1 MKWELKNYDDD
12 YLKFKS
18 EEFHENELI
27 TRLLL
32 NRSIISKKEV
42 ENFKNNGIN
51 KEDWERSN
59 LILVSEVGVFR
70 DQKKSDVNVSLAESD
85 VEGGLAVL
93 QEQKLTREMKSNE
106 DYV

>member
-42 ENFKNNGIN
+42 ENFLNSGD
-51 KEDWERSN
+51 E
-59 LILVSEVGVFR
+59 
-70 DQKKSDVNVSLAESD
+70 SLHDPFLFE
-85 VEGGLAVL
+85 
-93 QEQKLTREMKSNE
+93 
-106 DYV
+106 